1 MKIKTIIYD
10 YGGVIMTSAQEE
22 AVRRFSEIGIVPDLM
37 PLDKYNQQGVFLA
50 LEDGSI
56 TADEFRD
63 ELNRRCGRNNTHD
76 DYRWACLGYVGEI
89 PKRNLQL
96 FRLLRQKGYRQL
108 LLSNT
113 NPYMMSW
120 AMSPDFDGEGRA
132 LCDYLDACYCSYE
145 LRMLKPNP
153 AIFQF
158 VIDHENITPETTIF
172 VDDNESNIR
181 VARDMGFHTLQPVNG
196 VDWTTDLLHQLD
208 DFGGMTRQLP
218 LRCIKANSLS
228 NPS

>member
-10 YGGVIMTSAQEE
+10 YGGVIMTSTQEE

-96 FRLLRQKGYRQL
+96 FRILRQKGYRQL

-208 DFGGMTRQLP
+208 DFGGMTR
-218 LRCIKANSLS
+218 
-228 NPS
+228 

>member
-1 MKIKTIIYD
+1 MHLRQTGAKMQIKTVVYD

-22 AVRRFSEIGIVPDLM
+22 AVRRFSEIGIVPGMM
-37 PLDKYNQQGVFLA
+37 PLDKYNQQGVFRA
-50 LEDGSI
+50 LEDGTI

-76 DYRWACLGYVGEI
+76 DYRWACLGYVEEI
-89 PKRNLQL
+89 PKRNLRL

-120 AMSPDFDGEGRA
+120 AMSRDFDGEGRA
-132 LCDYLDACYCSYE
+132 LRDYLDACYCSYE

-158 VIDHENITPETTIF
+158 VIDQEHITPKTTIF
-172 VDDNESNIR
+172 VDDNERNIR
-181 VARDMGFHTLQPVNG
+181 VAHDMGFHTLQPVNG
-196 VDWTTDLLHQLD
+196 IDWTTDLLFMLGED
-208 DFGGMTRQLP
+208 
-218 LRCIKANSLS
+218 IS
-228 NPS
+228 

>member
-37 PLDKYNQQGVFLA
+37 PLNKYNQQGVFLA

-158 VIDHENITPETTIF
+158 VIDHEIITPETTIF

-181 VARDMGFHTLQPVNG
+181 VARDMGFHTLQPING

-208 DFGGMTRQLP
+208 DFGGMTR
-218 LRCIKANSLS
+218 
-228 NPS
+228 

>member
-1 MKIKTIIYD
+1 MNIKTIIYD
-10 YGGVIMTSAQEE
+10 YGGVIMTSSQEE

-37 PLDKYNQQGVFLA
+37 PLDKYNQQGVFQA

-181 VARDMGFHTLQPVNG
+181 VARDMGFHTLQPING

-208 DFGGMTRQLP
+208 DFGGMTR
-218 LRCIKANSLS
+218 
-228 NPS
+228 

>member
-96 FRLLRQKGYRQL
+96 FLLLRQKGYRQL

-208 DFGGMTRQLP
+208 DFGGMTR
-218 LRCIKANSLS
+218 
-228 NPS
+228 

>member
-1 MKIKTIIYD
+1 MQIKTIIYD

-22 AVRRFSEIGIVPDLM
+22 AVRRFSEIGIVPGMM
-37 PLDKYNQQGVFLA
+37 PLDKYNQQGVFQA
-50 LEDGSI
+50 LEDGTI

-120 AMSPDFDGEGRA
+120 AMSRDFDGEGRA

-158 VIDHENITPETTIF
+158 VIDQEHITPKTTIF
-172 VDDNESNIR
+172 VDDNERNIR
-181 VARDMGFHTLQPVNG
+181 VAHDMGFHTLQPVNG
-196 VDWTTDLLHQLD
+196 IDWTTDLLFMLGED
-208 DFGGMTRQLP
+208 
-218 LRCIKANSLS
+218 IS
-228 NPS
+228 

>member
-37 PLDKYNQQGVFLA
+37 PLNKYNQQGVFLA

-63 ELNRRCGRNNTHD
+63 ELNRSCGRNNTHD

-96 FRLLRQKGYRQL
+96 FRLLRKKGYRQL

-158 VIDHENITPETTIF
+158 VIDHENITPETTLF

-208 DFGGMTRQLP
+208 DFGGMTR
-218 LRCIKANSLS
+218 
-228 NPS
+228 

>member
-1 MKIKTIIYD
+1 MHLRQTGAKMQIKTVVYD

-22 AVRRFSEIGIVPDLM
+22 AVRRFREIGIVPDMM
-37 PLDKYNQQGVFLA
+37 PLDKYNQQGVFQA
-50 LEDGSI
+50 LEDGTMS
-56 TADEFRD
+56 ADEFRD

-89 PKRNLQL
+89 PKRNLRL

-132 LCDYLDACYCSYE
+132 LRDYLDACYCSYE

-153 AIFQF
+153 AIFQY
-158 VIDHENITPETTIF
+158 VIDQEHITPETTIF
-172 VDDNESNIR
+172 VDDNERNIH

-196 VDWTTDLLHQLD
+196 ADWTADLLFMLGED
-208 DFGGMTRQLP
+208 
-218 LRCIKANSLS
+218 IS
-228 NPS
+228 

>member
-56 TADEFRD
+56 TADEFRY

-96 FRLLRQKGYRQL
+96 FLLLRQKGYRQL
-108 LLSNT
+108 LSNT
-113 NPYMMSW
+113 NPYRMSW

-196 VDWTTDLLHQLD
+196 VDWTTDLLHQLG
-208 DFGGMTRQLP
+208 DFGGMTR
-218 LRCIKANSLS
+218 
-228 NPS
+228 